1 MFVTGNPEGQSPNSA
16 VVTRRGQANRA
27 IALKAG
33 VPIAHGYIAA
43 ISRIQQAETR
53 YWPAQR

>member
-16 VVTRRGQANRA
+16 VVRCRGQAKGA

-33 VPIAHGYIAA
+33 VPITQGHIATIA
-43 ISRIQQAETR
+43 CIQQAETR
-53 YWPAQR
+53 YWPPQR